1 MDKIEEIVLNNTHVW
16 GPAPYNKVNKP
27 SYWFYKIG
35 FEREFSSIFL
45 SGIVS

>member
-16 GPAPYNKVNKP
+16 GPAPYNKVKKL
-27 SYWFYKIG
+27 SYRFFTIG
-35 FEREFSSIFL
+35 FEREFSSIFP